1 MKLNLISKKSKE
13 TLDIMFYDASDWAG
27 EQLRLSWVT
36 GGLLYRLFGQLDEVR
51 GCLSWEEALEY
62 LLHVRQGEKINS
74 IQFWGHGSPG
84 HVWIDGRTLSLK
96 TLLPNSV
103 HRHLLEKLK
112 SRLHPN
118 SVLWFRSCNVGATT
132 EGKEF
137 TKALSEILECRIA
150 VHTHVVHLLQGG
162 LHILEP
168 GQEPSWPSSEGVHM
182 QSGGILKMLWTMPWT
197 KNNVFFL
204 QSNIPEKFL
213 KK

>member
-1 MKLNLISKKSKE
+1 M
-13 TLDIMFYDASDWAG
+13 
-27 EQLRLSWVT
+27 
-36 GGLLYRLFGQLDEVR
+36 
-51 GCLSWEEALEY
+51 
-62 LLHVRQGEKINS
+62 RQGEKINS

-118 SVLWFRSCNVGATT
+118 SVLWFRSCNVGATS
-132 EGKEF
+132 EGKQF
-137 TKALSEILECRIA
+137 TKALAEILECKVA
-150 VHTHVVHLLQGG
+150 VHTHIVHVLQGG
-162 LHILEP
+162 LHILDPREEP
-168 GQEPSWPSSEGVHM
+168 YWSDGEGIKINNDKTVE
-182 QSGGILKMLWTMPWT
+182 MLWTMPWT

-204 QSNIPEKFL
+204 QSSIPEKFL